1 MKRFSETLLFWAKVM
16 LSVFI
21 LTSVMA
27 FVFLLMAGGWGE
39 VTLLTRVL
47 YALMS
52 GVANGIFLG
61 TIAALILPL
70 IMRWQTRR
78 VVKQNKKKLARKEQR
93 REQNR
98 KTKKHV
104 MTDPKTNLVQA
115 GIGID
120 PAHAS
125 VAPPLYLSSTYV
137 WPNPTD
143 KGAYDYG
150 RTKNPNRDIL
160 ADALAQL
167 DGGAGAVVTS
177 SGMAAIDLVLNLI
190 NADDLVVAPHDCYGG
205 THRLLTHRAK
215 QGRIRVEFVDQTDAK
230 ALKAAMAKNPA
241 LVMIE
246 TPSNPL
252 MRVVD
257 VAAICAAA
265 KSAGAIS
272 VVDNTFLSPLRL
284 KPLALGADIALQST
298 TKYINGHSDIIGGCV
313 VAKSADHV
321 EQLAWWANAAGVTG
335 SAFDCHQTLRGLRTL
350 ALRLDAAES
359 NARAIAEYLETQ
371 PQVETVYYPGLK
383 SDPGYDLAQTQQ
395 SGPGAMLSFEIKGG
409 LEAATAFCQSLKS
422 SNSPPAWAASRAS
435 SACRR
440 P

>member
-1 MKRFSETLLFWAKVM
+1 
-16 LSVFI
+16 
-21 LTSVMA
+21 
-27 FVFLLMAGGWGE
+27 
-39 VTLLTRVL
+39 
-47 YALMS
+47 
-52 GVANGIFLG
+52 
-61 TIAALILPL
+61 
-70 IMRWQTRR
+70 
-78 VVKQNKKKLARKEQR
+78 
-93 REQNR
+93 
-98 KTKKHV
+98 
-104 MTDPKTNLVQA
+104 MTDSKNTTAETNIVQA

-125 VAPPLYLSSTYV
+125 VAPPIYLSSTYV

-160 ADALAQL
+160 AGALAEL

-190 NADDLVVAPHDCYGG
+190 SADDLVIAPHDCYGG

-215 QGRIRVEFVDQTDAK
+215 QGRIRVVFVDQTDAK
-230 ALKAAMAKNPA
+230 ALEAAMANKPA

-257 VAAICAAA
+257 VAAICTAA

-284 KPLALGADIALQST
+284 KPLELGADIALQST

-313 VAKSADHV
+313 VAKSEDHV
-321 EQLAWWANAAGVTG
+321 EKLAWWANAAGVTAA
-335 SAFDCHQTLRGLRTL
+335 AFNCHQTLRGLRTL

-359 NARAIAEYLETQ
+359 NATAIAEYLQTQ
-371 PQVETVYYPGLK
+371 EAVARVYYPGLK
-383 SDPGYDLAQTQQ
+383 SDPGYDLVQIQQ
-395 SGPGAMLSFEIKGG
+395 SGPGAMVSFEIKGG
-409 LEAATAFCQSLKS
+409 LDAATAFCRSLEIFKL
-422 SNSPPAWAASRAS
+422 AASLGGVESLICLPETMTHAGMAE
-435 SACRR
+435 SARR
-440 P
+440 EAGISESLLRLSVGIESESDLLADLSESFAAIS

>member
-1 MKRFSETLLFWAKVM
+1 
-16 LSVFI
+16 
-21 LTSVMA
+21 
-27 FVFLLMAGGWGE
+27 
-39 VTLLTRVL
+39 
-47 YALMS
+47 
-52 GVANGIFLG
+52 
-61 TIAALILPL
+61 
-70 IMRWQTRR
+70 
-78 VVKQNKKKLARKEQR
+78 
-93 REQNR
+93 
-98 KTKKHV
+98 
-104 MTDPKTNLVQA
+104 MTDSKNTTAETNIVQA

-125 VAPPLYLSSTYV
+125 VAPPIYLSSTYV

-160 ADALAQL
+160 AGALAEL

-190 NADDLVVAPHDCYGG
+190 SADDLVIAPHDCYGG

-215 QGRIRVEFVDQTDAK
+215 QGRIRVAFVDQTDAK
-230 ALKAAMAKNPA
+230 ALEAAMANKPA

-257 VAAICAAA
+257 VAAICTAA

-284 KPLALGADIALQST
+284 KPLELGADIALQST

-313 VAKSADHV
+313 VAKSEDHV
-321 EQLAWWANAAGVTG
+321 EQLTWWANAAGVTA

-359 NARAIAEYLETQ
+359 NARSIAKFLQGQ
-371 PQVETVYYPGLK
+371 PQVNAIHYPGLET
-383 SDPGYDLAQTQQ
+383 DPGFALTQSQQ
-395 SGPGAMLSFEIKGG
+395 SGPGAMVSFEIKGG
-409 LEAATAFCQSLKS
+409 LDAATAFCRSLEIFKL
-422 SNSPPAWAASRAS
+422 AASLGGVESLICLPETMTHAGMAE
-435 SACRR
+435 SARR
-440 P
+440 EAGISESLLRLSVGIESESDLLADLSESFAAIS